1 MGFATFKIQDFSG
14 YSKFIL
20 LQIRSCITCGESNIY
35 LIVALFY
42 YIISEIVHL
51 EVNSFI
57 TKVPIIIWY
66 VPYPYLLC
74 KSVDWCLY
82 DRDLRH

>member
-1 MGFATFKIQDFSG
+1 MTKVLRTKVQSDQDFSG

-42 YIISEIVHL
+42 HIISEIVHL
-51 EVNSFI
+51 GVTSFI
-57 TKVPIIIWY
+57 TKVPIII
-66 VPYPYLLC
+66 
-74 KSVDWCLY
+74 
-82 DRDLRH
+82 